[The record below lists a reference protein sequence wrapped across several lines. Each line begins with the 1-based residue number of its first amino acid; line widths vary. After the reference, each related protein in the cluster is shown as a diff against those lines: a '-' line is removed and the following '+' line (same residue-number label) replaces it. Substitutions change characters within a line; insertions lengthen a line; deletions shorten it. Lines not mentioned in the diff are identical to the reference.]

1 MFLSFQGCQEATAP
15 EISETFHPISSFQ
28 IKAKLTPKEKEEWTL
43 TLKNIAKGLA
53 ILFKD
58 ESNRKLLETSIKTS
72 DKKEQILEA
81 SEFLN
86 EIKTIELKGLKK
98 NISFREAITEVL
110 PQNIKESINNKIKNL
125 KFGLID
131 IYFPIKE
138 WRSNW
143 KSNNNLQVAA
153 VGWNEQ
159 LKKKEVYAYTLDG
172 NESLLPLNVKPNIT
186 TLVVYPSEK
195 QGNYKPTKN
204 NIYKMLS
211 KSNSVASTNNESGGG
226 GYITYRV
233 NRVKVNK
240 DYDSGWFGGSMEIYI
255 RYRYKLKYSSGSWS
269 GWQHTSTVDVDED
282 QKTDFYKVLI
292 SNNSAYIF
300 NIEMWDWDG
309 WFNGGDDLICDTD
322 YYDVYD
328 ENGNHNLPTTD
339 IYNDNGG
346 NYRTL
351 EDGVISDYSNIW
363 MQVY

>member
-86 EIKTIELKGLKK
+86 KIKTIELKGLKK

-211 KSNSVASTNNESGGG
+211 KSNSIASTNNESGGG
-226 GYITYRV
+226 SYLTYRV
-233 NRVKVNK
+233 NKVRVNK
-240 DYDSGWFGGSMEIYI
+240 SYDGWPGSTMEIYI

-269 GWQHTSTVDVDED
+269 DWHDTGTVDVDEG
-282 QKTDFYKVLI
+282 QTTDFYQVLI
-292 SNNSAYIF
+292 INSCYAKK
-300 NIEMWDWDG
+300 
-309 WFNGGDDLICDTD
+309 
-322 YYDVYD
+322 
-328 ENGNHNLPTTD
+328 
-339 IYNDNGG
+339 
-346 NYRTL
+346 
-351 EDGVISDYSNIW
+351 
-363 MQVY
+363 